1 MIRENARMQLTD
13 LHPDERLAL
22 VALSRAI
29 VRADGVVSPRE
40 GRMVARIA
48 LALGEDVY
56 RQAFARAVES
66 FGDEAALKRFLESV
80 QRQEARTLIFD
91 TILDLAV
98 SDELS
103 PAEVPLLRW
112 LEATWKISYAAD

>member
-1 MIRENARMQLTD
+1 MQLTD

-29 VRADGVVSPRE
+29 VRADGVVSPTE

-48 LALGEDVY
+48 LALGEVTY
-56 RQAFARAVES
+56 RQIFAQAVES
-66 FGDEAALKRFLESV
+66 FPDEAALKRFLESIN
-80 QRQEARTLIFD
+80 RQEARALIFD
-91 TILDLAV
+91 TTLDLAV

-112 LEATWKISYAAD
+112 LETTWQISFA

>member
-1 MIRENARMQLTD
+1 MQLTD
-13 LHPDERLAL
+13 LHPDELLAL

-40 GRMVARIA
+40 GRMVGRLA
-48 LALGEDVY
+48 LAIGEDRY

-66 FGDEAALKRFLESV
+66 YPDEPSLKRFLESI
-80 QRQEARTLIFD
+80 QRQEARTLIFE
-91 TILDLAV
+91 TTLELAV
-98 SDELS
+98 ADELS

-112 LEATWKISYAAD
+112 LEAT